1 MAPGE
6 VFCIVGAGLAGG
18 RAAATLRELGFEGQV
33 VLIGDEADP
42 PYERPPL
49 SKAFLLG
56 QVPRARLLLRPAPYY
71 REHGI
76 ELRLGAR
83 AMELQPLEHRL
94 RLQDGSQLSY
104 DRLLLA
110 TGSTAR
116 TLAVPGA
123 DLDGVMTLRT
133 VQEAERLRA
142 LLEGRPRVLVAGAG
156 FLGCELAAAA
166 SSSGC
171 EVRLLELGPSAMP
184 NMGSQVGEFVVGTHR
199 RHGVEVEF
207 RQEVTEFQGG
217 QRVEAAVLA
226 DGRIVPCDLALVCV
240 GATPNTQ
247 LAQSAGLELADG
259 VVVDANC
266 RSSDPDIFVAG
277 DLASLWN
284 PGLGRR
290 LRLEH
295 WDSAQRQGAH
305 AAAAML
311 GTDEPYD
318 PLPYFWSEQYE
329 AMIQQV
335 GLLAP
340 DQQVVVREGMSDGS
354 FAAFHMR
361 QGSVV
366 ACVAVNRY
374 SDLAAARRLI
384 ASGAPVEARA
394 LADPAVDLRQ
404 LATSLAGPG

>member
-18 RAAATLRELGFEGQV
+18 RAAAALRELGFEGRV
-33 VLIGDEADP
+33 VLVGEELDP

-56 QVPRARLLLRPAPYY
+56 QLPRARLLLRPAAYY
-71 REHGI
+71 QEQGI

-83 AMELQPLEHRL
+83 ALEVKPLEHRL
-94 RLQDGSQLSY
+94 RLQDGSRLSY

-116 TLAVPGA
+116 RLTVPGS

-133 VQEAERLRA
+133 VQESERLQA
-142 LLEGRPRVLVAGAG
+142 LLEVRPQVLVAGAG

-166 SSSGC
+166 RARGC
-171 EVRLLELGPSAMP
+171 EVRLVEFGPSAMP
-184 NMGSQVGEFVVGTHR
+184 SMGPQVGEFVARLHR
-199 RHGVEVEF
+199 RHGVELEF
-207 RQEVTEFQGG
+207 QQEVTGFKGG

-226 DGRIVPCDLALVCV
+226 DGRTVPCDLALVCV
-240 GATPNTQ
+240 GATPNSE
-247 LAQSAGLELADG
+247 LAQSAGLEMADG
-259 VVVDANC
+259 VLVDANC
-266 RSSDPDIFVAG
+266 RSSDQDIFIAG
-277 DLASLWN
+277 DLASVWN
-284 PGLGRR
+284 PELGRR

-295 WDSAQRQGAH
+295 WDSAQRQGPH

-311 GTDEPYD
+311 GTHQPYA
-318 PLPYFWSEQYE
+318 PLPYFWSEQYD

-340 DQQVVVREGMSDGS
+340 DQQVVVRQGPSDAS

-361 QGSVV
+361 RGSVV

-374 SDLAAARRLI
+374 PDLAAARRLI
-384 ASGAPVEARA
+384 ASGAEVAAGA
-394 LADPAVDLRQ
+394 LADPATDLRH
-404 LATSLAGPG
+404 LAAGLE